1 MQIASSI
8 RARSNRLA
16 ASTAKIVG
24 LAAIITTL
32 AGFPPSPVVADPI
45 ATFYKGRTVTITI
58 SSSPGGGYDTLS
70 RAIARHIGRHIPGNP
85 QIVAQNMPGAGGI
98 VATNF
103 MYNVAPKDGLMLACV
118 QNNAPL
124 EPLFGTKSAN
134 YDATKFNWVGTPSVE
149 VGLMAV
155 WHASGVRTIEEAR
168 AKPLTAGSSG
178 ANSAPS
184 FYAHLL
190 NDLMGFKV
198 KVVAGYPGQTQA
210 FLAMERGEL
219 DFYGT
224 TFWSA
229 LTSTKPD
236 WIANK
241 RLNYI
246 VQYGPQKAA
255 ELPDVPFLR
264 DIITKPDDRLLL
276 LAAEGPLIL
285 GRPYLMPPGVPA
297 DRVAAIRKA
306 FLDTLKDKDFLEDAK
321 RQKLDIGSPRRGE
334 ELQQELEQI
343 YKTPPH
349 IVERLRRIAQQS

>member
-1 MQIASSI
+1 MARLSI
-8 RARSNRLA
+8 GYSG
-16 ASTAKIVG
+16 STAAATPVGAAWRWLCAALLGAAG
-24 LAAIITTL
+24 LAAP
-32 AGFPPSPVVADPI
+32 ASADPM
-45 ATFYKGRTVTITI
+45 AEVYKGRTVTIII

-70 RAIARHIGRHIPGNP
+70 RAIGRHIGKHIPGNP

-98 VATNF
+98 VATNY
-103 MYNVAPKDGLMLACV
+103 MYNIAPKDGLVFACV

-134 YDATKFNWVGTPSVE
+134 YDATKFNWIGTPSVE

-155 WHASGVRTIEEAR
+155 WHASGVRTIEDAR
-168 AKPLTAGSSG
+168 SRQLTAGSSG

-190 NDLMGFKV
+190 NDLLGMKIKV
-198 KVVAGYPGQTQA
+198 IAGYPGQTQA

-236 WIANK
+236 WIANN
-241 RLNYI
+241 RLNFV
-246 VQYGPQKAA
+246 VQYGPQKVK

-264 DIITKPDDRLLL
+264 DLIKSPDERLLL
-276 LAAEGPLIL
+276 LAAEGPLTL
-285 GRPYLMPPGVPA
+285 GRPYMLPPGVPA
-297 DRVAAIRKA
+297 ERVATIRNA
-306 FLDTLKDKDFLEDAK
+306 FFSTLKDPDFLADAA
-321 RQKLDIGSPRRGE
+321 RQKLDVSTPRRGE
-334 ELQQELEQI
+334 ELQRELEEI
-343 YKTPPH
+343 YRTPPH
-349 IVERLRRIAQQS
+349 IVERLRRIAQQ